1 MKSESLS
8 VIGGLI
14 RRVSVGLGI
23 LAEEPKQRIRTEA
36 EIRDALLAVEELRK
50 VQLDMRGR
58 GLTGKLYLGEH

>member
-58 GLTGKLYLGEH
+58 GLTGKLYAGEH